1 MVKSQYGLGQKAVR
15 SSVYHKGVSVWPRKM
30 FVLDSQ
36 ENEHD
41 ITIAVIEHK
50 MLPTQLCIH
59 SEIMGYD
66 CYVTFNGLF
75 KPLRHLNMI
84 CSKPTRVHQ
93 VIRSLDKDS
102 IHKHPN

>member
-1 MVKSQYGLGQKAVR
+1 MR
-15 SSVYHKGVSVWPRKM
+15 SFVYQRGVSVWPRKK
-30 FVLDSQ
+30 FVLESL

-59 SEIMGYD
+59 SEIMAYD
-66 CYVTFNGLF
+66 CYVTFSDLC

-84 CSKPTRVHQ
+84 CSKPTRE
-93 VIRSLDKDS
+93 S
-102 IHKHPN
+102 IN